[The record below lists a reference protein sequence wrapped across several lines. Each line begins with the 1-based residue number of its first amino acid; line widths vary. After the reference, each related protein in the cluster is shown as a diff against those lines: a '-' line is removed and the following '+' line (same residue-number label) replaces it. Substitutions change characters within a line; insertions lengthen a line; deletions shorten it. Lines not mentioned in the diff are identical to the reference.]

1 MTDPWSRPEP
11 PGPPPQQ
18 PGPPPPPPPSGPPA
32 QGGPPQGPPPAG
44 PPPPPPPGPP
54 GPPPPPD
61 NDPSLL
67 GRLTSLLRDPLSI
80 ALVFVIVL
88 ALAFAGVLVGELYA
102 RNRANTVVAGVVECV
117 VQDKASASFGVM
129 PPFLWQH
136 MTGHY
141 TNIHIETAGNQVRD
155 AKGMKVTLTIN
166 DVRLEDTATSSGTV
180 GSLVANITWTTEGIR
195 QTIADS
201 IPLVGAF
208 VNGVTANPSDGTIE
222 LEGTLGSIK
231 ARPTVVNDGI
241 SLQVTQLTGL
251 GFTLPREAVQPALDA
266 FTSQLTENYPMGI
279 SADSV
284 QVTDS
289 GVVSQFSTKN
299 ASMPKSEQ
307 DPCFAGL

>member
-18 PGPPPPPPPSGPPA
+18 PGPPPQFPAGPPP
-32 QGGPPQGPPPAG
+32 QGGPLPQG

-54 GPPPPPD
+54 GPPPGPPSD
-61 NDPSLL
+61 EEDASLL
-67 GRLTSLLRDPLSI
+67 GKLANLLRDPLSI
-80 ALVFVIVL
+80 MLVLVIVL
-88 ALAFAGVLVGELYA
+88 ALAFAGVLAGELYA
-102 RNRANTVVAGVVECV
+102 RNRANTVVASVVECV
-117 VQDKASASFGVM
+117 VEDQASASFGVM

-141 TNIHIETAGNQVRD
+141 TNIHIETAGNQVRE
-155 AKGMKVTLTIN
+155 AKGMKVTLTIK
-166 DVRLEDTATSSGTV
+166 DVRLEDTATSSGSV
-180 GSLVANITWTTEGIR
+180 GSLVANITWTTDGIR

-208 VNGVTANPSDGTIE
+208 VNGVTTNPSEGTIE
-222 LEGTLGSIK
+222 LQGTLGSIK
-231 ARPTVVNDGI
+231 AKPTVVNDGI
-241 SLQVTQLTGL
+241 SLQVTELTGL
-251 GFTLPREAVQPALDA
+251 GFTLPREAVQPALDV
-266 FTSQLTENYPMGI
+266 FTAQLTENYPMGI

-299 ASMPKSEQ
+299 ASMPKGEQ
-307 DPCFAGL
+307 DPCFAEL

>member
-1 MTDPWSRPEP
+1 MTDPWSRPQP
-11 PGPPPQQ
+11 SGQPPQQ
-18 PGPPPPPPPSGPPA
+18 PGPPPQFP
-32 QGGPPQGPPPAG
+32 QGGP
-44 PPPPPPPGPP
+44 PP
-54 GPPPPPD
+54 GPPPPGPQGPPPED
-61 NDPSLL
+61 DASLL
-67 GRLTSLLRDPLSI
+67 GKLTGLLRDPLSI
-80 ALVFVIVL
+80 VLVLVTVL
-88 ALAFAGVLVGELYA
+88 ALAFAGLLAGELYA

-117 VQDKASASFGVM
+117 VQDEASASFGVM

-155 AKGMKVTLTIN
+155 AKGMKVTLAIN
-166 DVRLEDTATSSGTV
+166 DVRLQDTATSSGSV
-180 GSLVANITWTTEGIR
+180 GSLIANITWTSEGIR

-208 VNGVTANPSDGTIE
+208 VNGVTTNPSEGTIE

-231 ARPTVVNDGI
+231 AKPVVVNSGI
-241 SLQVTQLTGL
+241 SLQVTELTGL

-266 FTSQLTENYPMGI
+266 FTAQLTENYPMGI

-299 ASMPKSEQ
+299 ASMPKGEQ
-307 DPCFAGL
+307 DPCFARL